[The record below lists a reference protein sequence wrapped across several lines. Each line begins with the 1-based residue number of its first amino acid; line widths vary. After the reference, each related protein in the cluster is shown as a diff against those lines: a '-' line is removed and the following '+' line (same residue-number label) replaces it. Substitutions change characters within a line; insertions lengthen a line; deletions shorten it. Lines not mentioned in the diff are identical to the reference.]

1 MPDPRPPVQ
10 LSTRHERW
18 LYVVAGA
25 LLLSGLGWLTAH
37 YLLSGGS
44 LLADFEFE
52 GLPHP
57 SELWWLRL
65 HGASMIGFLVVFG
78 ALLPGHVMH
87 GWRRR
92 RNKRSGSFM
101 LGVVVALALTGYG
114 LYYLGD
120 EATRPWISAAH
131 WVIGLAAGAGLVL
144 HVTLGKRRVQRQ
156 EHSNHSV
163 SSQRRSAP
171 RWHRLARPRG
181 GQGLT

>member
-1 MPDPRPPVQ
+1 MRHRHAPDPRPPVR

-25 LLLSGLGWLTAH
+25 LLLSGLGWITAH
-37 YLLSGGS
+37 YVLAGNS
-44 LLADFEFE
+44 LVAGFAFE
-52 GLPHP
+52 GAPHP

-78 ALLPGHVMH
+78 ALLPGHVAR

-92 RNKRSGSFM
+92 RNRRSGIFM
-101 LGVVVALALTGYG
+101 LTTTVVLGSSGYG

-120 EATRPWISAAH
+120 EATRPWISAVH

-144 HVTLGKRRVQRQ
+144 HVTFGKRGV
-156 EHSNHSV
+156 
-163 SSQRRSAP
+163 RREAD
-171 RWHRLARPRG
+171 RG
-181 GQGLT
+181 VRRIE